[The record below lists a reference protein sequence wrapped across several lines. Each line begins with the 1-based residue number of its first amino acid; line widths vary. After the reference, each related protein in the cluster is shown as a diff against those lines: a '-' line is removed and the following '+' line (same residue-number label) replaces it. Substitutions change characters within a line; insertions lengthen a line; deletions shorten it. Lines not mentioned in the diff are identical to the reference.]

1 MNEKNKAIK
10 PIATVS
16 VAAIL
21 LGGFGGCAFNNAKNT
36 EPTNTPSQTK
46 EATHKAKEANKGNSK
61 VKDNKTTGN
70 EKGSAPVP
78 EAVKNNPQGWV
89 ETNGGWYNRTN
100 YNWGISKGGSNA
112 GSIGSVTQIDYMG
125 IYNQAKAR
133 YDRAVAKYNEAF
145 STANEERKEELK
157 QELAS
162 ALSDLADAQA
172 NLDAIKEQVAK
183 VFASFN
189 AKSDAYNKEVAKVDE
204 ATQARQSGIDEAKAD
219 LDAKQAEVAEAY
231 AKKAEAE
238 NKLADLQ
245 DKKGVLEADLV
256 KVKADVTKAEDTL
269 KTAKDALAK
278 AQQSKAEEV
287 AAAKERLAAAEA
299 GLSTARDNKVREDG
313 KLADLNKQL
322 TEAKQVLKDAQES
335 YDAEVAAV
343 SKQAAELKKIVA
355 EKQGVFNEAQTSET
369 AAKGVLDEATAK
381 KATAEDELQKAKDAL
396 AEVQKQNADG
406 KLSKA
411 LDAAKARVE
420 AAQKAY
426 DKAQSDQVAAQTA
439 YDEANGKYLQMVD
452 EAGKPMDWSKL
463 SDDQLM
469 DVIADLVGKMV
480 NDHRVEAGLNPL
492 PMSHEKNKISKQ
504 WSEVQKKY
512 KKTSHMIQGEDG
524 QWRTS
529 SMFGKSFYENVT
541 GMSYFNWVDDD
552 VTPPHTKT
560 VNAFKDPVGFAR
572 QIVQNFRMSAG
583 HYGTLMNPESS
594 MQSVGVVFDK
604 STGMVYTT
612 WNSYNKRGIG
622 IKMDEEKYMPKAYE
636 NEYGFAYK
644 KIDFTGIGKHGLTHD
659 GKFDATAFTTPY
671 GTDYSVPGTLEAVVK
686 DMDVSSGVQEGM
698 YEGIKDTRPSKEQI
712 NTQKGIADEKKGVLD
727 QANTSLTEA
736 TTEKNSSVT
745 DRDVAQ
751 NTYDSYVKDEKV
763 AQDKVI
769 ETTTAVE
776 LAKATYGE
784 KSKEYQI
791 AKKAMDDAKAELQKA
806 QDNLKAVP
814 GVDQVDHS
822 KVDSAQQGVD
832 GKTEEVK
839 TQNEV
844 VAETNAKLK
853 EAETEK
859 AGADAQMAEANRG
872 FEKETKA
879 VTDAES
885 GLEKAQEAQ
894 RGIESGIA
902 DNESAQS
909 VESEKITTEDQKAKR
924 SEAEVPALQEVVK
937 KAEAVEVDTTARDS
951 AKADMEQ
958 AQGAYTD
965 AKSTEATTTDKV
977 NQAQGAVDNANA
989 EIAKIDQAQAKASA
1003 DVDSAKKDLVNA
1015 AKDAGVNP
1023 EF

>member
-1 MNEKNKAIK
+1 MSDKLVKTTALGLAALMLASCGQQGTEGKYLTKTPTPRPKASQKTENKANNK
-10 PIATVS
+10 PSGIGKETNKIDNVDHAGNANVPA
-16 VAAIL
+16 VVQ
-21 LGGFGGCAFNNAKNT
+21 NNRR
-36 EPTNTPSQTK
+36 
-46 EATHKAKEANKGNSK
+46 
-61 VKDNKTTGN
+61 
-70 EKGSAPVP
+70 
-78 EAVKNNPQGWV
+78 GWI
-89 ETNGGWYNRTN
+89 ETNGGWYNRGKV
-100 YNWGISKGGSNA
+100 NWGISKGNRHSGNISA
-112 GSIGSVTQIDYMG
+112 IPQIDYRG
-125 IYNQAKAR
+125 IYNMAKAR
-133 YDRAVAKYNEAF
+133 YDRAVANYNEAF
-145 STANEERKEELK
+145 STANEERKAELKEELG
-157 QELAS
+157 A
-162 ALSDLADAQA
+162 ALNNLADAKAKLDETKEIVAKALAVFQA
-172 NLDAIKEQVAK
+172 NFGV
-183 VFASFN
+183 
-189 AKSDAYNKEVAKVDE
+189 YNTEAAKVD
-204 ATQARQSGIDEAKAD
+204 AAVNARQKGIDEAKAA
-219 LDAKQAEVAEAY
+219 LDAKQAEVTEAY

-245 DKKGVLEADLV
+245 NKKGVLEADLV
-256 KVKADVTKAEDTL
+256 KAKAEVTKAEGTL

-278 AQQSKAEEV
+278 AQESKAEEV

-299 GLSTARDNKVREDG
+299 GLSTARENKVREDG

-322 TEAKQVLKDAQES
+322 TEAKQGLKDAQDA

-355 EKQGVFNEAQTSET
+355 EKQGKFDSAQTSEMK
-369 AAKGVLDEATAK
+369 AKGVLDEATAK
-381 KATAEDELQKAKDAL
+381 KTTAENELRKAQDAL

-524 QWRTS
+524 KWHTS
-529 SMFGKSFYENVT
+529 WEYGTSDYENVT
-541 GMSYFNWVDDD
+541 GMGAFTWVKDD
-552 VTPPHTKT
+552 VTPERTQT
-560 VNAFKDPVGFAR
+560 VDAFKDPVGYAR

-583 HYGTLMNPESS
+583 HYGALMNPETG
-594 MQSVGVVFDK
+594 MQSVGVIFDK
-604 STGMVYTT
+604 TSGMVYTT
-612 WNSYNKRGIG
+612 WNGYYNNRKTNNTG
-622 IKMDEEKYMPKAYE
+622 EEKYMPKTYE
-636 NEYGFAYK
+636 NEYGFNYK

-659 GKFDATAFTTPY
+659 GKYDATAFITQVSP
-671 GTDYSVPGTLEAVVK
+671 DYSKPGVLEETIK

-698 YEGIKDTRPSKEQI
+698 YEGLKDTRPTKEQI
-712 NTQKGIADEKKGVLD
+712 ATQKGIADEKQGVLE

-745 DRDVAQ
+745 DKDVAQ
-751 NTYDSYVKDEKV
+751 NTYDSYVKAEKV

-769 ETTTAVE
+769 ENTTAVE
-776 LAKATYGE
+776 LAREKFGE
-784 KSKEYQI
+784 KSAEYQT
-791 AKKAMDDAKAELQKA
+791 AKKALDDAKAELQTA
-806 QDNLKAVP
+806 QDNLNAVP

-822 KVDSAQQGVD
+822 KVDAAQQGVD
-832 GKTEEVK
+832 GKTKEVE
-839 TQNEV
+839 TQNTV

-853 EAETEK
+853 EAENEK

-885 GLEKAQEAQ
+885 GLEKAQEVQ
-894 RGIESGIA
+894 RGIESDINS
-902 DNESAQS
+902 NEAAQA
-909 VESEKITTEDQKAKR
+909 VESEKIITEDQKAKKA
-924 SEAEVPALQEVVK
+924 EAEVPALQEGVK
-937 KAEAVEVDTTARDS
+937 KAEAVEVDTTARDAAKAESDKAEGAYNKTKQTEAAAS
-951 AKADMEQ
+951 AKVDK
-958 AQGAYTD
+958 AQGTVNETNAQINSID
-965 AKSTEATTTDKV
+965 QNQDKAKSEV
-977 NQAQGAVDNANA
+977 
-989 EIAKIDQAQAKASA
+989 E
-1003 DVDSAKKDLVNA
+1003 SAKKELIDA
-1015 AKDAGVNP
+1015 AKNAGVEP
-1023 EF
+1023 EL